1 MNLVLDA
8 SIPSCVGV
16 LLHNPIARKAKISR
30 IHVHFD
36 PFVVL
41 SVDVSDRIIVIVAV
55 VLVEVSVARE
65 EFVVLVALSL
75 GRRGCD
81 E

>member
-1 MNLVLDA
+1 MNLVLNA
-8 SIPSCVGV
+8 SIARYVDV
-16 LLHNPIARKAKISR
+16 LLHYPIARKAKISW
-30 IHVHFD
+30 IHVRFD
-36 PFVVL
+36 PFGVL
-41 SVDVSDRIIVIVAV
+41 SVDVSDRIIVTV

-75 GRRGCD
+75 ERRGCD